1 MAFGRYYFTDYW
13 NLLDLLIVI
22 FSLVDIVIDMATNGA
37 TGSFSPAIL
46 RVARVF
52 RILRMGRLLR
62 LLKVGNDGLGAL
74 FEFTS
79 LGLVL

>member
-1 MAFGRYYFTDYW
+1 M
-13 NLLDLLIVI
+13 I
-22 FSLVDIVIDMATNGA
+22 FSLIDIVIDMATNGA

-62 LLKVGNDGLGAL
+62 LLKVGNDFLRKV
-74 FEFTS
+74 S
-79 LGLVL
+79 

>member
-1 MAFGRYYFTDYW
+1 MAFGRRYFTDYW
-13 NLLDLLIVI
+13 NLLDFFIVI
-22 FSLVDIVIDMATNGA
+22 FSLVDIVIDLATNGA

-62 LLKVGNDGLGAL
+62 LLKVGKYGCKYCYLARIRPG
-74 FEFTS
+74 
-79 LGLVL
+79 